1 MTMAMTA
8 VAITSNITR
17 KTGML
22 RNVRWTRVNGSGSGS
37 SEQSLRRSPTH
48 SIPITYLD
56 DSRSSPSSLHLT
68 NPSSIARVASS
79 SPRSGFRRACDMIF
93 TFLFPPLW
101 LFVHPFSSLPSSL
114 PICLSISFSFSH
126 SSLLIFD
133 FCFFFVTLDGKTKR
147 RAYSS
152 QSFSKIFALALT
164 RCVVSHIEGHTL
176 PRASFRREW
185 ANYTQQSVRRGAARS
200 MIGRKSRGLEKR
212 TNRMPD

>member
-1 MTMAMTA
+1 MTMAMTT

-79 SPRSGFRRACDMIF
+79 SPRSGFSPRVRYDFYLSPSPSPALRPPF
-93 TFLFPPLW
+93 FFFALLSSYLSVYLFLF
-101 LFVHPFSSLPSSL
+101 FS
-114 PICLSISFSFSH
+114 LSIFLH
-126 SSLLIFD
+126 SSLLVFD
-133 FCFFFVTLDGKTKR
+133 FRFFFVTLDGKTKR

-164 RCVVSHIEGHTL
+164 RCVVSHVEGHTL
-176 PRASFRREW
+176 PRASFR
-185 ANYTQQSVRRGAARS
+185 
-200 MIGRKSRGLEKR
+200 
-212 TNRMPD
+212 